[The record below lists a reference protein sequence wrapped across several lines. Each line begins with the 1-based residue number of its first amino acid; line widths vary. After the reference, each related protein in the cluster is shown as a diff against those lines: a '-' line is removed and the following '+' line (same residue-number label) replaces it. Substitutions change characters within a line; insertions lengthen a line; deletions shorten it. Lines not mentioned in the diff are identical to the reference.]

1 MFINGK
7 HVGDGETI
15 IALNESG
22 KLRAMLERFEVY
34 FLYLCCNFTHILR
47 RRRSPIGSLTPILVG
62 TQLASSLPC
71 MVVGIMNTPALHT
84 THTCTTTHTHTPPPP
99 PLTPQ
104 SSVEEM
110 CRVCGGQRFIMCL
123 WCQGSKKGIRNAF
136 GDLKCTVCN
145 ENALQK
151 CPQCSI

>member
-22 KLRAMLERFEVY
+22 KLQAMLERFEVY
-34 FLYLCCNFTHILR
+34 FLCCNFTHILR
-47 RRRSPIGSLTPILVG
+47 RRQSSIGSLTPILVG

-84 THTCTTTHTHTPPPP
+84 THTHTPP

-104 SSVEEM
+104 SSVEET